1 MITGNTNYPPVSV
14 IVPMR
19 NSVTT
24 VIQTLQ
30 SIIDQHYPIR
40 EIIVIDNASGDQ
52 SIELVFRFKDKNK
65 KVPVR
70 VIKRRINRGV
80 GASYNFGARKA
91 KSYYLVFLH
100 SDSRLPTKQELLRLI
115 KPLYAQPMAVAS
127 SSLNTLPEEIWLKY
141 PFWEK
146 CLLARAVGESVQAL
160 NGKFDAVK
168 RIFFLSIGGFD
179 ETNYGHDIF
188 VGGEDADLGVRL
200 KRIGEVVQSPARV
213 IHLHYLDNDYS
224 LGNWIANRKLLARSY
239 GRFLRVQW
247 RNLSM
252 KEFIFVVKPL
262 LAFTPVIIPWPNNFL
277 FLLIYALIYL
287 KKMYLTPVAIKDPR
301 IIFLPIITVFL
312 LYYEVFWM
320 IESYLYLRKTKI

>member
-1 MITGNTNYPPVSV
+1 M
-14 IVPMR
+14 
-19 NSVTT
+19 
-24 VIQTLQ
+24 
-30 SIIDQHYPIR
+30 
-40 EIIVIDNASGDQ
+40 
-52 SIELVFRFKDKNK
+52 
-65 KVPVR
+65 
-70 VIKRRINRGV
+70 
-80 GASYNFGARKA
+80 
-91 KSYYLVFLH
+91 H
-100 SDSRLPTKQELLRLI
+100 SDSRLPTKQELLRLV
-115 KPLYAQPMAVAS
+115 KQLYTQPTAVAS

-168 RIFFLSIGGFD
+168 RRSFLSIGGFD
-179 ETNYGHDIF
+179 ETNYGHDTF

-247 RNLSM
+247 RNLSI

-262 LAFTPVIIPWPNNFL
+262 LVFTPIIIPWPINF
-277 FLLIYALIYL
+277 FVLLIYALVYL
-287 KKMYLTPVAIKDPR
+287 KKMYLTPTVLVDSQ
-301 IIFLPIITVFL
+301 IILLPFMTIFL

-320 IESYLYLRKTKI
+320 LESFLYLRKTKV